1 MKPIDRRPHP
11 LIVACAVGALFILG
25 ACSSSREVSEAA
37 ALTPTGSGFSQNL
50 HKDYVALAESELK
63 QGDRGSAT
71 HYASKAKQAASGQ
84 AVAPDEVAS
93 RSIDPPVSTTL
104 SDART
109 RLVTALGSPE
119 ATKKPE
125 AAAKAQTMFDCWMEQ
140 QEEGW
145 QYDDIAACRKGFDT
159 AMLTLAP
166 EKVAE
171 KTPERQVVHFKFD
184 STELTEQSHAQM
196 ADLVREVQLAKPKS
210 VQILSYTDL
219 SGDKIYNAKLAAM
232 RGKSIEDKLKDAGAE
247 VINVDARGAV
257 DPVVDTPKPNEQN
270 RRAVIIFN

>member
-11 LIVACAVGALFILG
+11 LIVACAVGALFALG

-37 ALTPTGSGFSQNL
+37 AMTPTGSGFSQNL

-71 HYASKAKQAASGQ
+71 HYALKAKQAAAGQ

-93 RSIDPPVSTTL
+93 RSIDPPISTTL

-109 RLVTALGSPE
+109 RLVSALGSPE

-125 AAAKAQTMFDCWMEQ
+125 QAAKAQTMFDCWMEQ

-159 AMLTLAP
+159 AMLALAP

-171 KTPERQVVHFKFD
+171 KAPEQQVVHFKFD
-184 STELTEQSHAQM
+184 STELTEQSQAQM
-196 ADLVREVQLAKPKS
+196 ADLVREVQLAKPDDGIVEAVSLPRAKGFVLGVQWHPEHPIPMQWPLSKS
-210 VQILSYTDL
+210 MFDAF
-219 SGDKIYNAKLAAM
+219 GAACRAKLDERHARASSIRAA
-232 RGKSIEDKLKDAGAE
+232 
-247 VINVDARGAV
+247 
-257 DPVVDTPKPNEQN
+257 
-270 RRAVIIFN
+270 